1 MKGKLCILAAL
12 FVVLSLIFIVQVK
25 AADFTW
31 KDDFNYG
38 SLQKMQNAGWDLA
51 NPSGTR
57 LESDGVV
64 LDGTKADTSINYLNH
79 FPAGIYNWTIEI
91 RAMWLGHGHSQ
102 PAIYVGTEKH
112 NYGFVADGWG
122 SQYGLY
128 RDGAKPI
135 TFGSYKEQAN
145 TWVKLRLEK
154 QANILSM
161 YCDEALINVY
171 TEQDTSPSQ
180 LTGFSTISPWRG
192 DEKYDYIQVSS
203 SVSALPSSSSGF
215 PVFYIAVGGG
225 IAAIAVVGAAVYFL
239 FFAGG
244 TAASAGALGG
254 AAGVAAGA
262 VALIDPA
269 MVSTVNS
276 VLTNLF
282 SETTT
287 NIMTELGYETTGIV
301 TPNVLSASTA
311 SQLTE
316 ITNQISEQQQLFNT
330 LSTLISS
337 NYEMSLSAVPNDSGS
352 VNPDAWLPQGGG
364 GSGGILPGGIP
375 YLPSNSSPLQ
385 TFVHNLSQQAP
396 QIIQDALQSSDTSQ
410 TTSGDSQTT
419 LSDI

>member
-64 LDGTKADTSINYLNH
+64 LDGTKADTSINYLNR
-79 FPAGIYNWTIEI
+79 FPVGIYNWTIEI

-102 PAIYVGTEKH
+102 PAIYVGTEHH

-122 SQYGLY
+122 SRYGLY
-128 RDGAKPI
+128 RDGASPI
-135 TFGSYKEQAN
+135 TFGSYNEQAN
-145 TWVKLRLEK
+145 TWVTLRMEK
-154 QANILSM
+154 QANIISM
-161 YCDEALINVY
+161 YCDGTLVKVY
-171 TEQDTSPSQ
+171 AEQDTSPSQ
-180 LTGFSTISPWRG
+180 LKGFSTVSPWKG
-192 DEKYDYIQVSS
+192 DEKYDYVQVSS
-203 SVSALPSSSSGF
+203 LVSALPSTSSGF
-215 PVFYIAVGGG
+215 PVLYIAVGGG

-244 TAASAGALGG
+244 TASSAVALGG
-254 AAGVAAGA
+254 AAGAAAGA
-262 VALIDPA
+262 AILIDPA

-287 NIMTELGYETTGIV
+287 NIMADLGYDTTGNVTPDVLSSANSTELT
-301 TPNVLSASTA
+301 NLS
-311 SQLTE
+311 
-316 ITNQISEQQQLFNT
+316 NQITENQQFFNT
-330 LSTLISS
+330 LSTLISTNHDASAGVFGTPQPGDEKIDPLSYLPMPS
-337 NYEMSLSAVPNDSGS
+337 NGLI
-352 VNPDAWLPQGGG
+352 GGG
-364 GSGGILPGGIP
+364 PPSPPPQHGDVTETAQNELSGNMSQLST
-375 YLPSNSSPLQ
+375 LLQ
-385 TFVHNLSQQAP
+385 NISQQTA
-396 QIIQDALQSSDTSQ
+396 QDL
-410 TTSGDSQTT
+410 